1 MIFQKFQIL
10 FEQNIASNVTKNQES
25 KHITNIITHTKL
37 LETVLNHVVVIPW
50 ILVYA
55 VFVAIQKPCKLKSMS
70 YKYRQKNCKK
80 YYYNEI
86 LYYKTVLCKF
96 YWTRSKDQVIEN
108 WVHSNGKPG
117 MENPIE

>member
-108 WVHSNGKPG
+108 WVVMENQVT
-117 MENPIE
+117 ENPIE